1 MKTSPILLL
10 LFVLSACSSV
20 QPIRQ
25 DETLVDLDEYEKQH
39 IEINEPKTV
48 APKTKTVV
56 EVIQD
61 YEVQSV
67 SHVQSSEHS
76 RVETQKIVTQA
87 VRDEDPTV
95 DPKSDLHLTY
105 IPKYYKFWMKYFTKR
120 DKARFMR
127 HMKNGEKFRELI
139 QSVFRKHGLPEDLY
153 YVGLIESG
161 YNTRIRSH
169 AGAVGPW
176 QFIKGTATRYGMK
189 VNSHLDERRN
199 IHKATEAAAAY
210 FKDLYNIFG
219 SWELALCAYNAG
231 EYRIIGAIRKG
242 NTRDYIQLVKK
253 KLLPRE
259 TIYYVPK
266 VVAAREL
273 SVNRKLYKLNVKKE
287 SGKFYTSADQ
297 FKLTKS
303 FDLKDVSRKLG
314 LSYGQMRNLNPDVKY
329 RSVRA
334 TRRRPVSI
342 VIPQTKMKKMASIY
356 PTLKRR
362 VVARSTSSSKRP
374 ASYRVR
380 RGDNLHKIA
389 AKFNTTVRELKRL
402 NPKLK
407 KRNLW
412 AKERIRIPG
421 VQTRIYVVKR
431 GDNLT
436 KIARKFGTS
445 IGKILAIN
453 SLKSKKIFPRQKLK
467 VPSEG

>member
-1 MKTSPILLL
+1 MKLYPIFFLIFLI
-10 LFVLSACSSV
+10 SACSSV
-20 QPIRQ
+20 TPIKT
-25 DETLVDLDEYEKQH
+25 DNYLEDLDLVEAEQIK
-39 IEINEPKTV
+39 IEEPKSLPSKPQTI
-48 APKTKTVV
+48 V

-67 SHVQSSEHS
+67 SHVQSSEHG
-76 RVETQKIVTQA
+76 RVETQKIVREA

-120 DKARFMR
+120 DKERFLR
-127 HMKNGEKFRELI
+127 HMQNGEKYRELI
-139 QSVFRKHGLPEDLY
+139 KQVFRSHGLPEDLY

-161 YNTRIRSH
+161 YNTKIRSH

-189 VNSHLDERRN
+189 VNNHLDERRN

-242 NTRDYIQLVKK
+242 NSRDYIDLVKK
-253 KLLPRE
+253 KLLPKE

-273 SVNRKLYKLNVKKE
+273 GESAKRYGFNVKKNDGE
-287 SGKFYTSADQ
+287 FYTSADL
-297 FKLTKS
+297 FKMTKS
-303 FDLKDVSRKLG
+303 FDLRDVSKKLG
-314 LSYGQMRNLNPDVKY
+314 VSYKTLQTLNPDVKY

-334 TRRRPVSI
+334 TRKRPVHI
-342 VIPQTKMKKMASIY
+342 VIPESKMETMASIY
-356 PTLKRR
+356 PELKTQIITRTT
-362 VVARSTSSSKRP
+362 VSKKP
-374 ASYRVR
+374 AFYKVR
-380 RGDNLHKIA
+380 KGDNLIKIA
-389 AKFNTTVRELKRL
+389 SKFNTSVRELKVL

-407 KRNLW
+407 RRDLW
-412 AKERIRIPG
+412 ANEKIRIPG
-421 VQTRIYVVKR
+421 VQTRIYIVKR
-431 GDNLT
+431 
-436 KIARKFGTS
+436 
-445 IGKILAIN
+445 
-453 SLKSKKIFPRQKLK
+453 
-467 VPSEG
+467 

>member
-1 MKTSPILLL
+1 MKLYPIFFLIFLI
-10 LFVLSACSSV
+10 SACSSV
-20 QPIRQ
+20 TPIKT
-25 DETLVDLDEYEKQH
+25 DNYLEDLDLVEAEQIK
-39 IEINEPKTV
+39 IEEPKSLPSKPQTI
-48 APKTKTVV
+48 V

-67 SHVQSSEHS
+67 SHVQSSEHG
-76 RVETQKIVTQA
+76 RVETQKIVREA

-120 DKARFMR
+120 DKERFLR
-127 HMKNGEKFRELI
+127 HMQNGEKYRELI
-139 QSVFRKHGLPEDLY
+139 KQVFRSHGLPEDLY

-161 YNTRIRSH
+161 YNTKIRSH

-189 VNSHLDERRN
+189 VNNHLDERRN

-242 NTRDYIQLVKK
+242 NSRDYIDLVKK
-253 KLLPRE
+253 KLLPKE

-273 SVNRKLYKLNVKKE
+273 GESAKRYGFNVKKNDGE
-287 SGKFYTSADQ
+287 FYTSADL
-297 FKLTKS
+297 FKMTKS
-303 FDLKDVSRKLG
+303 FDLRDVSKKLG
-314 LSYGQMRNLNPDVKY
+314 VSYKTLQTLNPDVKY

-334 TRRRPVSI
+334 TRKRPVHI
-342 VIPQTKMKKMASIY
+342 VIPESKMETMASIY
-356 PTLKRR
+356 PELKTQIITRTT
-362 VVARSTSSSKRP
+362 VSKKP
-374 ASYRVR
+374 VFYKVR
-380 RGDNLHKIA
+380 KGDNLIKIA
-389 AKFNTTVRELKRL
+389 SKFNTSVRELKVL

-407 KRNLW
+407 RRDLW
-412 AKERIRIPG
+412 ANEKIRIPG
-421 VQTRIYVVKR
+421 VQTRIYIVKR
-431 GDNLT
+431 GDNLS

-453 SLKSKKIFPRQKLK
+453 SLKSKRIFPEQKLR